1 MNREMERIPT
11 TKEGLERLKEELERL
26 ERVEKP
32 ENIKAIEEARSHGDI
47 SENAEF
53 HAAKE
58 RQSFLE
64 SKINE
69 LRRIIGSSEIIDVE
83 DGPADRVV
91 FGKTVLLYDIQ
102 EDLEI
107 SYRLVGPYESD
118 PDKGKISV
126 TSPLGQ
132 ALIGREV
139 GDEIKVRTPAGIKEF
154 EILEIK

>member
-1 MNREMERIPT
+1 MERIPT
-11 TKEGLERLKEELERL
+11 TKEGLERLKDELERL
-26 ERVEKP
+26 ERVERP
-32 ENIKAIEEARSHGDI
+32 ENIKAIEEARKHGDI

-58 RQSFLE
+58 RQSFLD

-69 LRRIIGSSEIIDVE
+69 LKRIIGSSEVIDID

-91 FGKTVLLYDIQ
+91 FGKTILLYDIQ
-102 EDLEI
+102 EDQEM
-107 SYRLVGPYESD
+107 SYQLVGPYESD
-118 PDKGKISV
+118 PEKGKVSV

-154 EILEIK
+154 EILEIE

>member
-1 MNREMERIPT
+1 MERIPT
-11 TKEGLERLKEELERL
+11 TKEGLEKLKEELERL
-26 ERVEKP
+26 EKVEKP

-58 RQSFLE
+58 KQSFLE
-64 SKINE
+64 GKINE
-69 LRRIIGSSEIIDVE
+69 LKRIIGSSEIIDVE

-91 FGKTVLLYDIQ
+91 FGKIVLLYDIQ
-102 EDLEI
+102 EDREV

-118 PDKGKISV
+118 PEKGKVSV
-126 TSPLGQ
+126 TSPLGR

>member
-1 MNREMERIPT
+1 MERIPT
-11 TKEGLERLKEELERL
+11 TKEGLQRLKDELERL
-26 ERVEKP
+26 ERVERP
-32 ENIKAIEEARSHGDI
+32 ENIKAIEEARKHGDI

-58 RQSFLE
+58 RQSFLD

-69 LRRIIGSSEIIDVE
+69 LKRVIGSSEVIDID

-91 FGKTVLLYDIQ
+91 FGKMILLYDIQ
-102 EDLEI
+102 EDQEI
-107 SYRLVGPYESD
+107 SYQLVGPYESD
-118 PDKGKISV
+118 PEKGKVSV